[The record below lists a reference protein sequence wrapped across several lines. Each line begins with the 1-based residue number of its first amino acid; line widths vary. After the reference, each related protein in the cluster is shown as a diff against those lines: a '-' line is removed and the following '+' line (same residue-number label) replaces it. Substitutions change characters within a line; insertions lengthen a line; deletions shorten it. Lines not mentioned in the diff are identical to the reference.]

1 MKSTHAN
8 FIGISKRKFTHRL
21 LRNVVNKNKSFFQA
35 SILIMGISLQPIV
48 QAAGVNSSVN
58 DFFNN
63 LGYNTNISAPSS
75 FKGQTANYYNGG
87 NVFVRSKVMTITLA
101 KASLPSIELG
111 CGGIDAFLGGFSH
124 INSDQLIQFGKS
136 VIANATPFA
145 VDLALQTWAPSLKGI
160 RDNLQ
165 NISDKWLN
173 QSISSCE
180 TAQAAVEGL
189 GAFASAD
196 VQKHLCSTIGTQNNT
211 FSDWVGARQDCGAGG
226 QSAPQLAAARNDP
239 KMEDLTKKNHNLMWD
254 ALLKDPSIA
263 GDKTFA
269 EFMMGMSGTIIYDAN
284 GKQGFYP
291 SLLADNDNM
300 MNVLLNGGTTTRYK
314 CDNTDAKKCLN
325 VTKVDTSITTGQGL
339 QDRVRTILDAIH
351 GKIIADTEL
360 LDSEKSFLEYTSL
373 PVLSFLMIA
382 TETNVSIDTDTYA
395 QLIATEL
402 LTRYLQDSL
411 NITMGAI
418 KNTSVDPSDVK
429 LMITAINNAKEYA
442 KQISSKAVKKKNN
455 IDSMIRNFKVQQN
468 TINAAV
474 SKNLQKNLSY

>member
-1 MKSTHAN
+1 
-8 FIGISKRKFTHRL
+8 
-21 LRNVVNKNKSFFQA
+21 
-35 SILIMGISLQPIV
+35 
-48 QAAGVNSSVN
+48 
-58 DFFNN
+58 
-63 LGYNTNISAPSS
+63 
-75 FKGQTANYYNGG
+75 
-87 NVFVRSKVMTITLA
+87 MTITLA
-101 KASLPSIELG
+101 KASLPSIEAG

-136 VIANATPFA
+136 VIANAAPFA

-226 QSAPQLAAARNDP
+226 QSAPQLDAARADS
-239 KMEDLTKKNHNLMWD
+239 KTADLTKKNHNLMWD

-284 GKQGFYP
+284 GNQGFYP

-325 VTKVDTSITTGQGL
+325 VTKVDTNITTGQGL

-351 GKIIADTEL
+351 GKIISDTEL
-360 LDSEKSFLEYTSL
+360 LDSEESFIEYTSL
-373 PVLSFLMIA
+373 PVLSFMLIA
-382 TETNVSIDTDTYA
+382 TETNASIDTDTYA

-411 NITMGAI
+411 NITMAAI
-418 KNTSVDPSDVK
+418 KNTSVDPGDVR

-442 KQISSKAVKKKNN
+442 KQISSKAVKKKNA

-468 TINAAV
+468 AINAAV